1 MPGLGCEDWWWLLLE
16 ARGVGDLG
24 GLAQGMRGSF
34 LTREVGVG
42 WGYQGRLHLSPPQ
55 GYFGQNRPPVLIK
68 INLY

>member
-34 LTREVGVG
+34 LTREVGV
-42 WGYQGRLHLSPPQ
+42 
-55 GYFGQNRPPVLIK
+55 
-68 INLY
+68 